1 MPIVTVLLT
10 SYNHGDY
17 IRGSIES
24 ILNQTFKD
32 FELILVNDGSA
43 DSSKQICVNC
53 QSKDDRI
60 IVNQRNSGVSTARYL
75 WLNLA
80 KGEFIR
86 FVDADDY
93 VEKRVPII

>member
-1 MPIVTVLLT
+1 MFQYSIIQCRNFSQRCIDSLLA
-10 SYNHGDY
+10 
-17 IRGSIES
+17 
-24 ILNQTFKD
+24 QTFKD
-32 FELILVNDGSA
+32 FELILVNDGST

>member
-32 FELILVNDGSA
+32 FELYIID
-43 DSSKQICVNC
+43 DCSSDNSWDIIQEY
-53 QSKDDRI
+53 KDDRI
-60 IVNQRNSGVSTARYL
+60 IA
-75 WLNLA
+75 
-80 KGEFIR
+80 IR
-86 FVDADDY
+86 H
-93 VEKRVPII
+93 EKNEGGCTTRA

>member
-32 FELILVNDGSA
+32 FELILVNDGST

-75 WLNLA
+75 
-80 KGEFIR
+80 
-86 FVDADDY
+86 
-93 VEKRVPII
+93 